1 MPEVRPRPPRKIAGA
16 PVFNPDE
23 WEEFK
28 FNPKDWEE
36 VEGGPA
42 PRTSGIF
49 ADPLGKRFQGAAEPE
64 EAAEAANAEATTR
77 HEDRRQAQIA
87 HASKI
92 LGAEYDPTSD
102 FAPGAIGYLNIADVA
117 RSPDL
122 VNQQRKFRS
131 AFGPEAELKRFPDP
145 EGELRFYGRAS
156 RDEPFRELPR
166 APMVAA
172 AVISEPTI
180 GSFLGVR
187 GGPVATA
194 VGTGLGVLAQAGIET
209 SRGYPPEEDAGDT
222 MGRAAREGL
231 IAGSVDIGFRAGVD
245 VMFRRTVSEHA
256 AVRAAAEEGFRPL
269 TVGQV
274 SGGAVAVAYRQAGRL
289 GMANIPAKTD
299 AQMRSMLDAAK
310 RQVAAGGD
318 LTDTMI
324 DDIVEAQQRELDT
337 LLNPSHITRKGTAQ
351 ALQDGLVMYE
361 KAESAR
367 VTGLYNSAIRIS
379 DDVTFDLTPA
389 VNAATKAETG
399 VLARLRELEV
409 RANEAGLPEPPRYM
423 GGGSTEIA
431 RVTKPPA
438 GELASVI
445 QTLKTLDPAMRKV
458 VTAEGEWTAFEQVKA
473 LRTRLFD
480 LKNDLNADGFVR
492 RNARDLYNSLSNVMD
507 NPVSGNPEFVT
518 AWRKASSAHY
528 VKESNLEKT
537 YVGAIISTAD
547 KNPEALQSLASRY
560 FEPGHATELA
570 TFRSLVDPGTWK
582 QVREGFQA
590 DLMGSPDIATAHS
603 KLRTFRARDP
613 EGFKMLLSPGEVR
626 DVEQYLNLRA
636 RVESGPFSAVQR
648 KNLTSGERVQYL
660 LNNGSEQD
668 IADLVK
674 LSGGPGSD
682 ATRALKAGVYSRFL
696 TEASVPTTSGQIVLD
711 PKRLLRV
718 AGDVQQS
725 GKLNALFGPD
735 DWKRLLNY
743 QVYAKTLAE
752 TSDAGTSIMV
762 AETVQKVAQ
771 APAKLLTGG
780 GMAVLEHTVRPIASL
795 FLVGQILATP
805 VAYSKLGTAQLSWA
819 RGAADALAVVNEEL
833 KVRSHEQ

>member
-1 MPEVRPRPPRKIAGA
+1 MPEARPRPPRKIAGA

-28 FNPKDWEE
+28 FNPKDWEV

-42 PRTSGIF
+42 PRSSGVF
-49 ADPLGKRFQGAAEPE
+49 ADPLGKRFSAGPSPE
-64 EAAEAANAEATTR
+64 EASEAANTEAATR

-87 HASKI
+87 HAAKI

-102 FAPGAIGYLNIADVA
+102 FQPGAIGYLNIADVA
-117 RSPDL
+117 RSTDL
-122 VNQQRKFRS
+122 INQQRKFRS

-145 EGELRFYGRAS
+145 EGELRFYGRTS

-166 APMVAA
+166 APMIAA
-172 AVISEPTI
+172 AVVSEPTV
-180 GSFLGVR
+180 GSFLGAR
-187 GGPVATA
+187 GGPIATA
-194 VGTGLGVLAQAGIET
+194 AGTGLGVLVQAGIET
-209 SRGYPPEEDAGDT
+209 SRGYPPNEDAGDT
-222 MGRAAREGL
+222 MGRAVKEGL
-231 IAGSVDIGFRAGVD
+231 IAGSVDVGFRVGTD
-245 VMFRRTVSEHA
+245 IMFRRTVSDHA

-269 TVGQV
+269 KVGQV

-399 VLARLRELEV
+399 VLARLREV
-409 RANEAGLPEPPRYM
+409 
-423 GGGSTEIA
+423 TEGA
-431 RVTKPPA
+431 QTTSVTKPPA

-492 RNARDLYNSLSNVMD
+492 RNARDLYNSLSSVMD
-507 NPVSGNPEFVT
+507 NPIAGNPEFT
-518 AWRKASSAHY
+518 KAWRTASSAHY

-626 DVEQYLNLRA
+626 DVEQYLNVRA
-636 RVESGPFSAVQR
+636 KVESGPFQAVQR
-648 KNLTSGERVQYL
+648 KNLTAGERVQYL

-668 IADLVK
+668 LADLVK

-682 ATRALKAGVYSRFL
+682 ATLALKAGVYSRFL

-718 AGDVQQS
+718 AEDVQQS

-819 RGAADALAVVNEEL
+819 RSAADALAVVNEEL
-833 KVRSHEQ
+833 KVRNREQ

>member
-1 MPEVRPRPPRKIAGA
+1 MPELRPPRKTAGD
-16 PVFNPDE
+16 PVFNPNE
-23 WEEFK
+23 WEAFK
-28 FNPKDWEE
+28 FDPKEWVK

-42 PRTSGIF
+42 SPTSAVL
-49 ADPLGKRFQGAAEPE
+49 ADPLGKRFASGASPEE
-64 EAAEAANAEATTR
+64 EAAALDAEATAR
-77 HEDRRQAQIA
+77 HDALRTAQVE

-102 FAPGAIGYLNIADVA
+102 FQPGAVGYLNIADLA

-122 VNQQRKFRS
+122 LNQQRKFQA
-131 AFGPEAELKRFPDP
+131 AFGPSAELKRFPDP
-145 EGELRFYGRAS
+145 EGELRFYGRS
-156 RDEPFRELPR
+156 SQDEPFRELPR
-166 APMVAA
+166 APMIAGTV
-172 AVISEPTI
+172 VSEPTV

-187 GGPVATA
+187 GKAFGGPVMTA
-194 VGTGLGVLAQAGIET
+194 VGTGIGVLVQSMVET
-209 SRGYPPEEDAGDT
+209 ARGYPPEEDIGDT
-222 MGRAAREGL
+222 YARAAKEGL
-231 IAGSVDIGFRAGVD
+231 IAGGTDVSFRVGTD
-245 VMFRRTVSEHA
+245 LLFRRTVSDQA

-269 TVGQV
+269 KVGQI
-274 SGGAVAVAYRQAGRL
+274 SGAPVAVAYRQAGRL

-299 AQMRSMLDAAK
+299 AQMRSILDAAK

-324 DDIVEAQQRELDT
+324 DDIVTAQQRELET
-337 LLNPSHITRKGTAQ
+337 LLSPTHITRKGTAQ
-351 ALQDGLVMYE
+351 ALQDGLVMYD

-367 VTGLYNSAIRIS
+367 VTGLYNSAIAKS
-379 DDVTFDLTPA
+379 ADVTFDLTPA
-389 VNAATKAETG
+389 VDTAFTVEKGVQARMKEVAKSGTETAA
-399 VLARLRELEV
+399 
-409 RANEAGLPEPPRYM
+409 
-423 GGGSTEIA
+423 
-431 RVTKPPA
+431 VTPKPS
-438 GELASVI
+438 GELNSVI
-445 QTLKTLDPAMRKV
+445 QTLKALDPVMRKV

-480 LKNDLNADGFVR
+480 LKTDLNADGFTR
-492 RNARDLYNSLSNVMD
+492 RSAKDLYNSLTEVMD
-507 NPVSGNPEFVT
+507 NPISGNPEFT
-518 AWRKASSAHY
+518 KAWRAASSAHY

-537 YVGAIISTAD
+537 YVGTIVSSAD

-560 FEPGHATELA
+560 FEPGHATELT
-570 TFRSLVDPGTWK
+570 TFRDLIDPGTWK

-590 DLMGSPDIATAHS
+590 DLMTTPDISAARN
-603 KLRTFRARDP
+603 KLRQFRARDP
-613 EGFKMLLSPGEVR
+613 EGFDLLITPKEAR
-626 DVEQYLNLRA
+626 DVEYYLNLRS
-636 RVESGPFSAVQR
+636 RIESGPFQAVQR
-648 KNLTSGERVQYL
+648 KNLTAGERVQYL

-674 LSGGPGSD
+674 LSGGPSSD

-696 TEASVPTTSGQIVLD
+696 TEASVPTTSGQVVID

-718 AGDVQQS
+718 AEDVQQS

-762 AETVQKVAQ
+762 AETVQKVVQ
-771 APAKLLTGG
+771 APARILTGAAG
-780 GMAVLEHTVRPIASL
+780 AVVEHTIRPIASV

-819 RGAADALAVVNEEL
+819 RSAADALAVVNEEL
-833 KVRSHEQ
+833 KFRSREQ